1 MPVEQ
6 TLFISSPKLPMSS
19 LGISPTDRD
28 VDHDRLRLAPAALL
42 QTNIKEQMLVA
53 LEAHNRV
60 WQFPPGRIEQM
71 LSPKTA
77 RQKSGKLK
85 WPEDYEIET
94 DKPAFQAA
102 VDAAFEQ
109 WGYDAEMRWLG
120 GTASQPG
127 DTAGLSSPNDD
138 KSWPASADAPESA
151 FHAPFGHLIAH
162 CVALGRAAL
171 RAHSFTIAP
180 SPQADYICEVKATW
194 FEIIE
199 AFGAV
204 FFDRIIAC
212 PARAFVL
219 MLGYNFEE
227 DGARFMIWHPRGIS
241 ATTNVKLKSVEG
253 QKTFLRLLMATLLW
267 REPKHHGLPD
277 DYGTCSCVS
286 CIDSKALIYYLCDE
300 VEKPID
306 SSEATYLMREAFW
319 KSQGTSARP
328 KPQGFGLL

>member
-1 MPVEQ
+1 MDQ
-6 TLFISSPKLPMSS
+6 TLYISSPKLPMAS
-19 LGISPTDRD
+19 LSISPTD
-28 VDHDRLRLAPAALL
+28 VDQDRLRLAQPALL
-42 QTNIKEQMLVA
+42 QANIKEQMIIA
-53 LEAHNRV
+53 LEAHNKI
-60 WQFPPGRIEQM
+60 WQFPPERIVQM
-71 LSPKTA
+71 LSPKTT
-77 RQKSGKLK
+77 RPKSAAGKLK

-94 DKPAFQAA
+94 DRPAFQAA
-102 VDAAFEQ
+102 CDAAFENWQ
-109 WGYDAEMRWLG
+109 YDAELRWLG
-120 GTASQPG
+120 GASQPG
-127 DTAGLSSPNDD
+127 DTADSSSAND
-138 KSWPASADAPESA
+138 KSWPEGADAPESA

-162 CVALGRAAL
+162 CVTLGRAAL
-171 RAHSFTIAP
+171 RAHSFAITP
-180 SPQADYICEVKATW
+180 SPQAEYVCEVKATW
-194 FEIIE
+194 FEIVE

-219 MLGYNFEE
+219 MLGYNYEE

-241 ATTNVKLKSVEG
+241 ATTNVRLKSVAG

-277 DYGTCSCVS
+277 DYGTCSCVL
-286 CIDSKALIYYLCDE
+286 CVDTKALIYYLCDE

-319 KSQGTSARP
+319 KSQSTSARP

>member
-1 MPVEQ
+1 MDQ
-6 TLFISSPKLPMSS
+6 TLYISSPKIPMTSS
-19 LGISPTDRD
+19 LPTTD
-28 VDHDRLRLAPAALL
+28 VDQDRLRLAQPALL
-42 QTNIKEQMLVA
+42 QANIKEQMIIA
-53 LEAHNRV
+53 LEAHNKI
-60 WQFPPGRIEQM
+60 WQFPPERIVQM
-71 LSPKTA
+71 LSPKTTRPKGA
-77 RQKSGKLK
+77 AGKLK

-94 DKPAFQAA
+94 DRPAFQAA
-102 VDAAFEQ
+102 VDTAFEQ
-109 WGYDAEMRWLG
+109 WQYDAELRWLG
-120 GTASQPG
+120 VASQPG
-127 DTAGLSSPNDD
+127 DTAESSSEND

-162 CVALGRAAL
+162 CVTVGRAAL
-171 RAHSFTIAP
+171 RAHDFAITP
-180 SPQADYICEVKATW
+180 SPQAEYVCEVKATW
-194 FEIIE
+194 FEVVE

-219 MLGYNFEE
+219 MLGYNYEE

-241 ATTNVKLKSVEG
+241 ATTNVRLKSVEG

-277 DYGTCSCVS
+277 DYGTCPCV
-286 CIDSKALIYYLCDE
+286 LYIYARQPLFINYLCNE